1 MDAADRFMLIGLL
14 LIALAIGAG
23 IVAALAGF

>member
-1 MDAADRFMLIGLL
+1 MDAADRFMLVGLL

-23 IVAALAGF
+23 IVAVLAGF

>member
-14 LIALAIGAG
+14 LTAVALGAG

>member
-14 LIALAIGAG
+14 LIAVAIGAG